1 MLTKNQLA
9 PEIITHTISD
19 QPLDLY
25 ALRGK
30 KVLIKFHRF
39 SGCPVAQWQVHELI
53 GRQKE
58 LNAAGIETVLF
69 LHSSK
74 EKILSNFSEVPGLHI
89 VADKKKIFYKLFQ
102 SEFLWKKIFSLAS
115 WRAVFISFFKGY
127 FPQFNKF
134 EGGIVAVPS
143 DFLVDE
149 KSRIAYLHYG
159 KDFGDSWSVSDVL
172 SKMQAN

>member
-9 PEIITHTISD
+9 PEIITQTISD

-58 LNAAGIETVLF
+58 LNTAGIETILF

-74 EKILSNFSEVPGLHI
+74 EKILSNFSEVPGLYI
-89 VADKKKIFYKLFQ
+89 VADKQKIFYKLFQ
-102 SEFLWKKIFSLAS
+102 SEFLWRKIFSLAS
-115 WRAVFISFFKGY
+115 WRSIFISFFKGY

-134 EGGIVAVPS
+134 EGGIVGVPS
-143 DFLVDE
+143 DFLLDE

-159 KDFGDSWSVSDVL
+159 KDFGDSCSVSDVL
-172 SKMQAN
+172 SKMQTN